1 MEGVLFDVEKNA
13 FWPASW
19 GERPPSRTAAVAVA
33 KQKFA
38 DVPVLVPFF
47 VHRFLPASPAASGS
61 PVFSVYQTD
70 VICYGNNLAEYCATE
85 FLSEARR
92 TIEETRLRVEFWS
105 DLAEG
110 GDFTVLW

>member
-1 MEGVLFDVEKNA
+1 M
-13 FWPASW
+13 
-19 GERPPSRTAAVAVA
+19 AVA

-70 VICYGNNLAEYCATE
+70 VIYYGNNLGDYCTVE
-85 FLSEARR
+85 FLGQPGRSTEQPRIR
-92 TIEETRLRVEFWS
+92 IEFWS
-105 DLAEG
+105 DLADG
-110 GDFTVLW
+110 GDFTMLW